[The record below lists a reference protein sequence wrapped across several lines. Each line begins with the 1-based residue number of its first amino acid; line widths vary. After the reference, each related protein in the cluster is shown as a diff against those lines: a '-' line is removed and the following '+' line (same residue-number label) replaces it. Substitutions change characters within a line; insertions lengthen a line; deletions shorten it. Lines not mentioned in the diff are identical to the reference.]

1 MITEFGKRID
11 EYSENFN
18 KDLENVKKNQS
29 QLKNAITEIK
39 ITLKRIKSRLDDRE
53 ECISNVEDRKMKIS
67 QSEHQIEKQIKNKFQ
82 ESSETKSII
91 LIFAL

>member
-1 MITEFGKRID
+1 MTTELGKRID

-18 KDLENVKKNQS
+18 KELENVKKNQS

-53 ECISNVEDRKMKIS
+53 ECTSNVEDRKMKIT
-67 QSEHQIEKQIKNKFQ
+67 QSEHQIEKQIKK
-82 ESSETKSII
+82 
-91 LIFAL
+91 

>member
-1 MITEFGKRID
+1 MLTELREGTNLSTD
-11 EYSENFN
+11 YFN

-67 QSEHQIEKQIKNKFQ
+67 
-82 ESSETKSII
+82 
-91 LIFAL
+91 